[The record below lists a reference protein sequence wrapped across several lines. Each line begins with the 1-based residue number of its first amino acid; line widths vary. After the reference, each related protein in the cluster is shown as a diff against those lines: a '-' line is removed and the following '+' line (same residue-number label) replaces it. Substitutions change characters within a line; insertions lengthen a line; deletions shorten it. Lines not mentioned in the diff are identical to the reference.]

1 MIVRN
6 FILSAALAAASTS
19 AFQPHA
25 RLLSKPRSNNNMQRV
40 RTPTKSSS
48 LVMKDYPKP
57 NVEDTDNYRAAEAMS
72 ASFKT
77 TLRVTDPSQKNKVA
91 IIGGGLSGLS
101 CAKYLVDAGHE
112 PTIYEARDVLGGKV
126 SAWQDEDGDW
136 IETGLHIFF
145 GAYPNVMNMFAEL
158 DIHDR
163 LQWKIHQMIFA
174 MQEVRFGSLMGNL
187 YYIIYV
193 YSFHG
198 IYNKLTRYLFTI
210 HYI

>member
-1 MIVRN
+1 
-6 FILSAALAAASTS
+6 
-19 AFQPHA
+19 
-25 RLLSKPRSNNNMQRV
+25 
-40 RTPTKSSS
+40 
-48 LVMKDYPKP
+48 MKDYPKP

-77 TLRVTDPSQKNKVA
+77 TLRVTDPSQKKKVA